1 MACGLQVFD
10 ENGQI
15 IVDVNS
21 CITKVLGIGDTGVE
35 DGAIVNEGL
44 SLGYFW
50 MLPIKYWMPET
61 LSIAYP
67 SFRCNSEDNTLLWT
81 FSDSSSGRR
90 ARMLFMY
97 GIF

>member
-10 ENGQI
+10 ENGHI

-21 CITKVLGIGDTGVE
+21 RITKVLGIGDTGVE
-35 DGAIVNEGL
+35 DGVIVNEGL

-50 MLPIKYWMPET
+50 VLPIKYWMPKE
-61 LSIAYP
+61 LNMVCP
-67 SFRCNSEDNTLLWT
+67 SFRCDSEDNTLLWS
-81 FSDSSSGRR
+81 FYNSSSDRR